1 MGLISD
7 ALDVRKNGEFIKNDE
22 EHWND
27 QRTVLIAL
35 EAAAGIWTKQSF
47 AFGLFSTAGLT
58 LDLEALSL
66 PARGM
71 IDQVIVKSSTAFVG
85 TGVTAL
91 TAAVGIGGEL
101 DRYLGLYD
109 LLAGVSGTNFL
120 HTVSNELRDFGAAE
134 SIRLQL
140 TATSANLDQLTVGA
154 VDVYTR
160 STTLPV

>member
-1 MGLISD
+1 MGLVTD
-7 ALDVRKNGEFIKNDE
+7 ALDTRKNGEFIKNEE

-27 QRTVLIAL
+27 MRAVLIAL
-35 EAAAGIWTKQSF
+35 EAGGGLWTKQSF
-47 AFGLFSTAGLT
+47 AFGLFATAGLT
-58 LDLEALSL
+58 LDVEAFSL

-71 IDQVIVKSSTAFVG
+71 IDQVIVKSSIAFVG
-85 TGVTAL
+85 AGITAL

-101 DRYLGLYD
+101 DRYLSLHD

-120 HTVSNELRDFGAAE
+120 HAVSNEVRDFGAAE

-140 TATSANLDQLTVGA
+140 TATDANLDQLTAGA
-154 VDVYTR
+154 VDVYIR